1 MFCFLW
7 YKVQTQL
14 VTAKDH
20 YGSGHCG
27 CHPGS
32 ETYLHNYTYFV
43 AFNTDCGQLGVITQ
57 VHFRATVTGA
67 LCHLKVHHLH

>member
-1 MFCFLW
+1 MP
-7 YKVQTQL
+7 L

-20 YGSGHCG
+20 CGSGHCA

-43 AFNTDCGQLGVITQ
+43 VLNTNGGQVGIITQ
-57 VHFRATVTGA
+57 VHFRATMTEPSA
-67 LCHLKVHHLH
+67 T